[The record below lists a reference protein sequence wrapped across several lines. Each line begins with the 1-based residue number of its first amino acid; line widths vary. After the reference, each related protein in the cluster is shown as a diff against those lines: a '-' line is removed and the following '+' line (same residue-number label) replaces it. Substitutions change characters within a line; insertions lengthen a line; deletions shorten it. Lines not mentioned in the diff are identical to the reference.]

1 MHTYVFFV
9 YLNDFI
15 IQTNIAF
22 CLHFLPVLWKDESN
36 ISWWQLLF
44 PLFLFPTY
52 LFIIYDKFCVAWPAA
67 SCECL
72 LLNLYWCVCE
82 WSWTRTC
89 VCVLLDPYRCV
100 WVRSWNNSGVRV
112 CVLLDPLMCACV
124 CDAGPTQVCVCVA
137 GPAPAFRSHTQ
148 AIPPLYINTSSL

>member
-1 MHTYVFFV
+1 MFFV
-9 YLNDFI
+9 YLNDII

-22 CLHFLPVLWKDESN
+22 CLHFLPVLWKDVSN

-82 WSWTRTC
+82 AGPVPVCVCCWTRTGVYEC
-89 VCVLLDPYRCV
+89 VP
-100 WVRSWNNSGVRV
+100 GT
-112 CVLLDPLMCACV
+112 
-124 CDAGPTQVCVCVA
+124 TQVCVCVCYWTHSCVRVCVMLDPLRCVYVLLDPRQHS
-137 GPAPAFRSHTQ
+137 GHTHRRSF
-148 AIPPLYINTSSL
+148 LYTLIQVLCSY

>member
-1 MHTYVFFV
+1 MFFF
-9 YLNDFI
+9 YLNDII

-22 CLHFLPVLWKDESN
+22 CLHFLPVLWKDVSN

-72 LLNLYWCVCE
+72 LLNLYWCVCV
-82 WSWTRTC
+82 W
-89 VCVLLDPYRCV
+89 VKLDPY
-100 WVRSWNNSGVRV
+100 
-112 CVLLDPLMCACV
+112 L
-124 CDAGPTQVCVCVA
+124 CVCVA
-137 GPAPAFRSHTQ
+137 GPVQVCMSAFLEQLRCACVCVTGPTHVCVCVWCWTHSGVCMCCWTRASIPVTHTGDPFS
-148 AIPPLYINTSSL
+148 IH